1 MRITGESSMI
11 ITNVSLV
18 LENEVVKGSLELRD
32 GKIVSMSDSQSQVT
46 GAYDGE
52 GDFLMPGFIEL
63 HTDNLEQYFTPRPKV
78 DWPPFSAMSAHDT
91 QLIGS
96 GITTV
101 LDAVALGDFRDEKRQ
116 TNLDLFI
123 NTVVDSQKRNLTR
136 AEHLLHLR
144 CEVPHESTVGMFEK
158 YVDLPEVQ
166 LVSLMDHA
174 PGQRQ
179 FVDVEKYRTY
189 YQGKHNLTDS
199 EMAAFEKKQVALSER
214 WSTQN
219 RNEICRQCREHNIPT
234 ASHDDATTAHVQESK
249 DLGMVIAEFP
259 TTVEAAKRSHELGLK
274 VLMGAPNVVRGGSHS
289 GNVAAHELASH
300 GVLDILSSDYYPMSL
315 LEGIYKLSWDERNTL
330 TLPQAVQLVTK
341 NPAQALS
348 LDDRGVIAEGKR
360 ADLVLAKQV
369 DGHPL
374 VARVWRQGKKVF

>member
-1 MRITGESSMI
+1 MI
-11 ITNVSLV
+11 ITNVNLV

-32 GKIVSMSDSQSQVT
+32 GKIVSMSDSQSQVA

-116 TNLDLFI
+116 TNLALFI

-199 EMAAFEKKQVALSER
+199 EMAAFEKKQVELSER

-219 RNEICRQCREHNIPT
+219 RNEICRQCREHNIPM
-234 ASHDDATTAHVQESK
+234 ASHDDATKAHVQESK

-348 LDDRGVIAEGKR
+348 LNDRGVIAEGKR

>member
-1 MRITGESSMI
+1 MI
-11 ITNVSLV
+11 ITNVNLV
-18 LENEVVKGSLELRD
+18 LENEVVKGSIELRD
-32 GKIVSMSDSQSQVT
+32 GKIVSMSDSQSQVA

-52 GDFLMPGFIEL
+52 GDYLMPGFIEL

-123 NTVVDSQKRNLTR
+123 STVVDSQKRNLTR
-136 AEHLLHLR
+136 AEHRLHLR
-144 CEVPHESTVGMFEK
+144 CEVPHETTVGMFEK
-158 YVDLPEVQ
+158 YANLPEVQ

-189 YQGKHNLTDS
+189 YQGKHNLSDS
-199 EMAAFEKKQVALSER
+199 EMAEFERKQVELSNR

-219 RNEICRQCREHNIPT
+219 RNEICRQCRELGIPM
-234 ASHDDATTAHVQESK
+234 ASHDDATIAHVQESK
-249 DLGMVIAEFP
+249 DLEMVIAEFP
-259 TTVEAAKRSHELGLK
+259 TTVEAAKKSHELGLK

-315 LEGIYKLSWDERNTL
+315 LEGIYKLSWDERNSL

-341 NPAQALS
+341 NPAEALS
-348 LDDRGVIAEGKR
+348 LNDRGVIAEGKR

-374 VARVWRQGKKVF
+374 VARVWREGKKVF

>member
-1 MRITGESSMI
+1 MI
-11 ITNVSLV
+11 ITNVNLV
-18 LENEVVKGSLELRD
+18 LDNEVVKGSLELRD
-32 GKIVSMSDSQSQVT
+32 GKIVSMSDSQSQVA

-52 GDFLMPGFIEL
+52 GDYLMPGFIEL

-101 LDAVALGDFRDEKRQ
+101 LDAVSLGDFRDEKRH

-123 NTVVDSQKRNLTR
+123 NTVTDSQKRNLTR
-136 AEHLLHLR
+136 AQHLLHLR
-144 CEVPHESTVGMFEK
+144 CEVPHESTVSIFER
-158 YVDLPEVQ
+158 YVNQPEVK

-179 FVDVEKYRTY
+179 FVDLEKYRTY
-189 YQGKHNLTDS
+189 YQGKHNLSDS
-199 EMAAFEKKQVALSER
+199 EMAAYEKKQVELSLR

-219 RNEICRQCREHNIPT
+219 RNEICRQCREHGIPT
-234 ASHDDATTAHVQESK
+234 ASHDDATAAHVEESK
-249 DLGMVIAEFP
+249 SLGMVIAEFP
-259 TTVEAAKRSHELGLK
+259 TTVEAARKSHEIGLK

-289 GNVAAHELASH
+289 GNVAAHELASL

-315 LEGIYKLSWDERNTL
+315 LEGIYTLASDERNRL

-341 NPAQALS
+341 NPAEALN
-348 LDDRGVIAEGKR
+348 LQDRGTIAEGKR

-374 VARVWRQGKKVF
+374 VARVWREGKKVF

>member
-1 MRITGESSMI
+1 MI
-11 ITNVSLV
+11 ITNVNLV

-32 GKIVSMSDSQSQVT
+32 GKIVSMSDSQSQVA

-199 EMAAFEKKQVALSER
+199 EMAVFEKKQVELSER

-219 RNEICRQCREHNIPT
+219 RNEICRQCREHNIPM
-234 ASHDDATTAHVQESK
+234 ASHDDATKAHVHESK

>member
-1 MRITGESSMI
+1 MI
-11 ITNVSLV
+11 ITNVNLV
-18 LENEVVKGSLELRD
+18 LENEVVKGSIEMRD
-32 GKIVSMSDSQSQVT
+32 GKIVSMSDSQSQVA

-52 GDFLMPGFIEL
+52 GDYLMPGFIEL

-123 NTVVDSQKRNLTR
+123 STVVDSQKRNLTR
-136 AEHLLHLR
+136 AEHRLHLR
-144 CEVPHESTVGMFEK
+144 CEVPHETTVGMFEK
-158 YVDLPEVQ
+158 YANLPEVQ

-189 YQGKHNLTDS
+189 YQGKHNLSDS
-199 EMAAFEKKQVALSER
+199 EMAEFERKQVELSNR

-219 RNEICRQCREHNIPT
+219 RNEICRQCRELGIPM
-234 ASHDDATTAHVQESK
+234 ASHDDATIAHVQESK
-249 DLGMVIAEFP
+249 DLDMVIAEFP
-259 TTVEAAKRSHELGLK
+259 TTVEAAKKSHELGLK

-315 LEGIYKLSWDERNTL
+315 LEGIYKLSWDERNSL
-330 TLPQAVQLVTK
+330 TLPKAVQLVTK
-341 NPAQALS
+341 NPAEALS
-348 LDDRGVIAEGKR
+348 LNDRGVIAEGKR

-374 VARVWRQGKKVF
+374 VARVWREGKKVF

>member
-1 MRITGESSMI
+1 MI
-11 ITNVSLV
+11 ITNVNLV
-18 LENEVVKGSLELRD
+18 LDNEVVKGSLELRD
-32 GKIVSMSDSQSQVT
+32 GKILSMSDSQSQVA

-52 GDFLMPGFIEL
+52 GDYLMPGFIEL

-101 LDAVALGDFRDEKRQ
+101 LDAVSLGDFRDEKRH

-123 NTVVDSQKRNLTR
+123 NTVTDSQKRNLTR

-144 CEVPHESTVGMFEK
+144 CEVPHESTVSIFER
-158 YVDLPEVQ
+158 YVNRPEVK

-179 FVDVEKYRTY
+179 FVDLEKYRTY
-189 YQGKHNLTDS
+189 YQGKHNLSDS
-199 EMAAFEKKQVALSER
+199 EMAAYEKKQVELSLR

-219 RNEICRQCREHNIPT
+219 RNEICRQCREHGIPT
-234 ASHDDATTAHVQESK
+234 ASHDDATAAHVEESK
-249 DLGMVIAEFP
+249 SLGMVIAEFP
-259 TTVEAAKRSHELGLK
+259 TTVEAARKSHEIGLK

-289 GNVAAHELASH
+289 GNVAAHELASL

-315 LEGIYKLSWDERNTL
+315 LEGIYTLASDERNRL

-341 NPAQALS
+341 NPAEALN
-348 LDDRGVIAEGKR
+348 LQDRGTIAEGKR

-374 VARVWRQGKKVF
+374 VARVWREGKKVF

>member
-1 MRITGESSMI
+1 MI
-11 ITNVSLV
+11 ITNVNLV

-32 GKIVSMSDSQSQVT
+32 GKIVSMSDSQSQVA

-199 EMAAFEKKQVALSER
+199 EMVAFEKKQVELSER

-219 RNEICRQCREHNIPT
+219 RNEICHQCREHNIPM
-234 ASHDDATTAHVQESK
+234 ASHDDATKAHVQESK

-348 LDDRGVIAEGKR
+348 LNDRGVIAEGKR